1 MARCKVKSKTG
12 LQCRQSATFKSQ
24 TLCKKHWNRY
34 CRRQKR
40 VRYERS
46 KICQVILHMLD
57 DDPFISNKEV
67 TTTIHALAGLSV
79 LNAKEVY
86 ETMNA
91 VRAVIM
97 YKRRLLAAYL

>member
-1 MARCKVKSKTG
+1 MTRCKAKNSTG
-12 LQCRQSATFKSQ
+12 TRCIKLGIFKSR

-46 KICQVILHMLD
+46 KICQVLMHMLD
-57 DDPFISNKEV
+57 ENPFISDKEV
-67 TTTIHALAGLSV
+67 KNTIHALAGLSV
-79 LNAKEVY
+79 LNAREVH
-86 ETMNA
+86 ETIDA
-91 VRAVIM
+91 VEAVIQ